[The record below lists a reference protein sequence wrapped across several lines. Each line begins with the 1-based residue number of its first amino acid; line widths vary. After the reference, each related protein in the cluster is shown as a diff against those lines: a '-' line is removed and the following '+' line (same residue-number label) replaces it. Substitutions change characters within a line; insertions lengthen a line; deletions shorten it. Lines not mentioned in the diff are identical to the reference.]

1 MRSANDDQ
9 HGEVVHFI
17 RAERPTAECFQI
29 AKWEDPELERYLRA
43 HQRRQFVAD
52 MMIGAG
58 FVFFILGCM
67 AMAGDVF
74 GG

>member
-17 RAERPTAECFQI
+17 RAERPTAECFPIKSIEYVQRD
-29 AKWEDPELERYLRA
+29 EYLKA
-43 HQRRQFVAD
+43 HRRRQFVAD
-52 MMIGAG
+52 MMTGAG

-67 AMAGDVF
+67 AMASDVF
-74 GG
+74 G

>member
-1 MRSANDDQ
+1 MMRAANDGQ
-9 HGEVVHFI
+9 HGEVVHFM
-17 RAERPTAECFQI
+17 RAERPTAECFPIKSIEYVQPD
-29 AKWEDPELERYLRA
+29 EYLKA
-43 HQRRQFVAD
+43 YQRRQFVAD

-74 GG
+74 G

>member
-9 HGEVVHFI
+9 HGEVVSFI
-17 RAERPTAECFQI
+17 TASRPTAECFQI
-29 AKWEDPELERYLRA
+29 AKWEDPELERYLKA
-43 HQRRQFVAD
+43 YQRRQFVAD

-67 AMAGDVF
+67 VMASDVI
-74 GG
+74 G